1 MSLNAAVKEQIA
13 LLTKLKT
20 LLDAELQLISA
31 RDAEALLKIVDEKR
45 QVLETIQQQDAIVAE
60 CYQAEPTVSESTQ
73 SLLEQAKQLLE
84 DCKFST
90 NVNAKAVEQGQ
101 LKLEH
106 LRKLLIEVRNK
117 ESLTYDKAGRAQGGG
132 MLGSIKA

>member
-1 MSLNAAVKEQIA
+1 MSLSEAVKEQIA

-20 LLDAELQLISA
+20 LLDNELQLISA
-31 RDAEALLKIVDEKR
+31 RDAEALLKLVEEKQ
-45 QVLETIQQQDAIVAE
+45 QVLESIQQQDAIVAE
-60 CYQAEPTVSESTQ
+60 LYQAESVSENVRALLNQ
-73 SLLEQAKQLLE
+73 AKHLLEA
-84 DCKFST
+84 CKFST

-117 ESLTYDKAGRAQGGG
+117 ESLTYDKAGRAQGGSK
-132 MLGSIKA
+132 LGAIKA

>member
-1 MSLNAAVKEQIA
+1 MSLIAAVQQQIDLLSKLKA
-13 LLTKLKT
+13 LL
-20 LLDAELQLISA
+20 DNELQLITA
-31 RDAEALLKIVDEKR
+31 RDAEALLKLVEEK
-45 QVLETIQQQDAIVAE
+45 QKVLELIEKQDAVVTE
-60 CYQAEPTVSESTQ
+60 LYQGQSSVSDELQ
-73 SLLEQAKQLLE
+73 SLLNTAKQLLE

-117 ESLTYDKAGRAQGGG
+117 ESLTYDKAGRAQGGSR
-132 MLGSIKA
+132 LGAIKA

>member
-1 MSLNAAVKEQIA
+1 MSLNAAVKKQIA
-13 LLTKLKT
+13 LLTQLKT
-20 LLDAELQLISA
+20 FLDNELQLITA
-31 RDAEALLKIVDEKR
+31 RDAEALLKLVEEKQ
-45 QVLETIQQQDAIVAE
+45 QVLETIQQQDAVVAE
-60 CYQAEPTVSESTQ
+60 FYEAETTVTEPTQ
-73 SLLEQAKQLLE
+73 ALLEQAKQLLE